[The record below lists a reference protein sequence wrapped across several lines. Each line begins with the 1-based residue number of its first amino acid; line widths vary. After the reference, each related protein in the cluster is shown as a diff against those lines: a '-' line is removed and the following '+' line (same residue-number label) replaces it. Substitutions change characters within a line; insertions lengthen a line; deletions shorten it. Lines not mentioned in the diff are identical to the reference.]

1 MSPLAW
7 FEVCTLGLPAVYLVG
22 LGVRKRRLRREA
34 ARVRNKR
41 SVAAIAARVAQERE
55 LAEQQPA
62 RWPRADLDRGVIRDD
77 RPTSLLPVVG
87 RVARH
92 QRPDDDTV
100 PLVRPTPGPAF
111 LPFHTP

>member
-7 FEVCTLGLPAVYLVG
+7 FEICTLGLPAVYLVG
-22 LGVRKRRLRREA
+22 LAVRKRRRLRRKTQI
-34 ARVRNKR
+34 RNER

-62 RWPRADLDRGVIRDD
+62 RWPRADPDRGAIHDN
-77 RPTSLLPVVG
+77 RPTQVLPQVG
-87 RVARH
+87 RHA
-92 QRPDDDTV
+92 RPDDDTV
-100 PLVRPTPGPAF
+100 PLVVGPMHDSTF

>member
-1 MSPLAW
+1 MSALGVFFVLAG
-7 FEVCTLGLPAVYLVG
+7 GLPLLYGLALLIRRRQRERRAVQ
-22 LGVRKRRLRREA
+22 A
-34 ARVRNKR
+34 QHAH
-41 SVAAIAARVAQERE
+41 SVFAIAARVAQERE

-100 PLVRPTPGPAF
+100 PLVRPTPGPTF